1 LLFLGASAKLLPEE
15 EREMIEAGIVG
26 GSGYS
31 GGELLRILLQH
42 PSVRVRWVTSRGGK
56 RLEHIHRNFYGM
68 GLEFISLE
76 EADGGDIVFL
86 CTPSRESMLHAQRF
100 LRGGARVIDLGSDF
114 RLKNR
119 EIFEAVYK
127 TTHTCWEL
135 VSEAPYGLTELRRG
149 EIRQARLV
157 ANPGCFATAAILGLA
172 PLIKEK
178 LIEFDRIVV
187 DGISGTSGAG
197 AQPET
202 PSQHAEIGNSIFA
215 YNVTDHR
222 HTYEMAQELSVLA
235 GEKIDIH
242 FTPFYAPF
250 SRGIL
255 VACHGFLTDPLDRGQ
270 VLDLFK
276 AFYQGE
282 YFIQILD
289 IEKDAKVSW
298 QYLPYPSVSTLA
310 GSNFCQIGIDVDNKR
325 GRVIVFAALDNLVKG
340 AAGAAVQNMNVMC
353 GLPEETGLTMLGM
366 HP

>member
-1 LLFLGASAKLLPEE
+1 
-15 EREMIEAGIVG
+15 MIEVGIVG

-42 PSVRVRWVTSRGGK
+42 PSVRIKWVTSRGDK
-56 RLEHIHRNFYGM
+56 KLEHIHRNLYGI
-68 GLEFISLE
+68 GLEFITLD
-76 EADGGDIVFL
+76 EAEGGDVVFL
-86 CTPSRESMLHAQRF
+86 CTPARESMLHAPRF
-100 LRGGARVIDLGSDF
+100 LDQGAKVIDLGSDF

-119 EIFEAVYK
+119 DVFEMVYK
-127 TTHTCWEL
+127 STHTCWEL
-135 VSEAPYGLTELRRG
+135 VGEAPYGLTELRRE
-149 EIRQARLV
+149 EISRARLI

-172 PLIKEK
+172 PVVREGLV
-178 LIEFDRIVV
+178 DRAHIVV

-202 PSQHAEIGNSIFA
+202 QSQHAEIGNSIFA

-222 HTYEMAQELSVLA
+222 HTYEMEQELSALA
-235 GEKIDIH
+235 GEKLRIH

-255 VACHGFLTDPLDRGQ
+255 AACHGFLSEPLNRGQ

-276 AFYQGE
+276 DFYQGH
-282 YFIQILD
+282 YFIQVLD
-289 IEKDAKVSW
+289 MDTDPKVSW
-298 QYLPYPSVSTLA
+298 QYLPYPSVATLA
-310 GSNFCQIGIDVDNKR
+310 GSNFCQIGVDVDLKR
-325 GRVIVFAALDNLVKG
+325 GRLMIFSALDNLVKG
-340 AAGAAVQNMNVMC
+340 AAGAAVQNMNLLF